1 MCLELK
7 ITVPEDERSQLER
20 AIASS
25 PPGTLRIDIEHPK
38 RWRWARNTV
47 VRAYVSEQGGCACSL
62 LSDDADWNATAWSM
76 RDEVLD
82 PLKRTLMWLASEL
95 PNGFTVEVLWQGD
108 AVQQE
113 VHLTA
118 DEIGDMAATGR
129 LGTHVRYVVTRSEAA

>member
-20 AIASS
+20 AIAST
-25 PPGTLRIDIEHPK
+25 PLGTLRIDIEHPK
-38 RWRWARNTV
+38 LWRWARNTV

-62 LSDDADWNATAWSM
+62 LRDDADCDAALWSM
-76 RDEVLD
+76 RDEALA

-95 PNGFTVEVLWQGD
+95 PNGFTVEALWQSE

-118 DEIGDMAATGR
+118 DEIADTAATGR